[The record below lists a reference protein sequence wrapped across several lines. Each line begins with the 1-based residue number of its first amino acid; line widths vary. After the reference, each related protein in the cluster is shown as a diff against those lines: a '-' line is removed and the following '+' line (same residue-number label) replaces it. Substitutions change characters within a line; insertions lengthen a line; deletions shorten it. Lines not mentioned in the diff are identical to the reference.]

1 MSEIGVSGVT
11 YSRRFNKSKL
21 SFIGGERDKPLKFS
35 NRANRER
42 EERKKGEI
50 KKKLADQMGP
60 AGIEMRGQF
69 KSR

>member
-1 MSEIGVSGVT
+1 MVGDLINQSS
-11 YSRRFNKSKL
+11 L
-21 SFIGGERDKPLKFS
+21 SPAKRDKPLKFS
-35 NRANRER
+35 NRANR

-60 AGIEMRGQF
+60 AGIEMRGRF

>member
-1 MSEIGVSGVT
+1 MACGAVGDLINQSS
-11 YSRRFNKSKL
+11 L
-21 SFIGGERDKPLKFS
+21 SPAKRDKPLKFS

-60 AGIEMRGQF
+60 AGIEMRGRF